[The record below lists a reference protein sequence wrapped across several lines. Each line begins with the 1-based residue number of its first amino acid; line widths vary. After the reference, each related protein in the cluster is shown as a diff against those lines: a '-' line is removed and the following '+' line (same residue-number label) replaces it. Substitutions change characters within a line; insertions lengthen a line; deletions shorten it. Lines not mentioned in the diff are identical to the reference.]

1 MDTQS
6 QVLTTEV
13 EFEGKTYTASY
24 FLERDIIHANI
35 EGYDVMTPLGAGTAE
50 ETVQTLLLEQL
61 LTDHPPTNP
70 PESWLDTT
78 RP

>member
-13 EFEGKTYTASY
+13 EFEGKTFTASY

-35 EGYDVMTPLGAGTAE
+35 EGRLYTAALRDRSAD
-50 ETVQTLLLEQL
+50 ETVRGLLMDWVQRNSQTEGS
-61 LTDHPPTNP
+61 D
-70 PESWLDTT
+70 
-78 RP
+78 